1 MYKKYFKRIFDILIS
16 LFAMPFFIATAIPIA
31 VLIKIDSKGPV
42 FFKQKRAGKNG
53 VLFDILK
60 FRTMSSNPEA
70 EKKEF
75 EPGEKKRIT
84 NIGAIL
90 RKTKLDEIPQIINV
104 LKGEMSIVGPRP
116 EVKKYIDLYPEKWE
130 KILSIPPGI
139 TDPASVE
146 FRNEEE
152 ILSAADDPELEYKNK
167 ILPKKLELYEKYLAE
182 ISFTKD
188 LIIILKTIA
197 CVLFK

>member
-1 MYKKYFKRIFDILIS
+1 MYKKYFKRIFDITLCLI
-16 LFAMPFFIATAIPIA
+16 AMPFFILIAIPIA
-31 VLIKIDSKGPV
+31 ILIKIDSKGPV

-90 RKTKLDEIPQIINV
+90 RKTKFDEIPQIINV

-130 KILSIPPGI
+130 KILSVQPGI

-152 ILSAADDPELEYKNK
+152 ILSSADDPELEYKNN
-167 ILPKKLELYEKYLAE
+167 ILPKKLELYEKYIAE

-188 LIIILKTIA
+188 LIIIFKTIFS
-197 CVLFK
+197 VLFK